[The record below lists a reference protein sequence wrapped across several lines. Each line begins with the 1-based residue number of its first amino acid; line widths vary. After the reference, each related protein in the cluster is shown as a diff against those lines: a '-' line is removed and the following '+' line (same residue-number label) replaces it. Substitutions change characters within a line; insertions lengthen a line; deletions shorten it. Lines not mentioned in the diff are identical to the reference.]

1 MHLIVPDREDGHMW
15 EGPNKKGSTVKKM
28 LSFNEKNINKVEKK
42 PTFNE
47 KKERNS
53 YLTLIIK
60 AYKNLFV

>member
-1 MHLIVPDREDGHMW
+1 MHLIVPDREDGHIW
-15 EGPNKKGSTVKKM
+15 EGPNKKGSTVKKI
-28 LSFNEKNINKVEKK
+28 LSFNEKNINKVKK
-42 PTFNE
+42 KNNE